1 MGVVTIVRRLL
12 GSAAG
17 IAATRLELLCL
28 ELEQERS
35 RLARLCIQ
43 AVLTLFL
50 LFTAV
55 VLGLAGLLLWA
66 EPAQRA
72 ALAGALALGF
82 LGAALAAAWRWRRL
96 ASAPSPL
103 LRSAVTELRR
113 VGRGSTSAARST

>member
-12 GSAAG
+12 ASAAG
-17 IAATRLELLCL
+17 VAATRLELLVL

-43 AVLTLFL
+43 AALTMFL

-66 EPAQRA
+66 EPAHRA

-82 LGAALAAAWRWRRL
+82 LGAGVAAAWRWRRL
-96 ASAPSPL
+96 ARAPSRL
-103 LRSAVTELRR
+103 LRSAVADLRR
-113 VGRGSTSAARST
+113 LDRSSTSAASST

>member
-12 GSAAG
+12 GSVAG
-17 IAATRLELLCL
+17 IAATRLELLSL
-28 ELEQERS
+28 ELEQERL
-35 RLARLCIQ
+35 RVARLCIQ
-43 AVLTLFL
+43 AALTLFL

-66 EPAQRA
+66 EPAHRA

-82 LGAALAAAWRWRRL
+82 LGAAAATAWRWRRL

-103 LRSAVTELRR
+103 LRSAVADLRR
-113 VGRGSTSAARST
+113 VDRGSTRAASST